1 MNYND
6 EDNRKEYAKGNPN
19 QFNEPCEK
27 AKQFVATHAVS
38 ESQKREFAELK
49 KAFLERSPGYLQKFS
64 AIENMAKDGF
74 QGSWPFL
81 LTCYR
86 EKSNF
91 IVDRFG
97 LDEINRRFSE
107 LYHRLLQEGTV
118 DTLNEAASA
127 FEKLYSNGDKECM
140 TFIEKCYHRSDEI
153 SQTRNSQLRLAEL
166 ALSKGD
172 LGTARKSYI
181 AYYTWKDDQGDTL
194 ALLTLASLLENTLK
208 SPNLALKFYE
218 SYYRNII
225 DGGSPY
231 EYYDLAKVYERL
243 EGPAK
248 ALPIYTLLFENL
260 APQATFNK
268 EVAKYMIKLAEEF
281 RTKEKNPGNIYSGYG
296 KLAKDC
302 LEAAA
307 KGAVQ
312 ANILLAQ
319 WYPAQRELYLSTAFQ
334 SASTYDEF
342 LDIIHTLDNRES
354 CKKILFERLRDTKF
368 ENCGDAA
375 VEQAKVI
382 YHLMLA
388 LSYLYDSEPL
398 TQIPPPKEPVKF
410 EPRPFQE
417 KPPKKPKGPSCCSL
431 CYNGFCECCCFLMG
445 EPYRYFVWNFCER
458 RSCQP
463 LGCVFSCC
471 IGCQWSISCIFPL
484 CPSYWA
490 MPFCLSGFCTTL
502 EVFDCVNWSEDL
514 KQCFRRKSND
524 YGFARRAI
532 RAKAE
537 NAELRYEEDLK
548 SYREAEVNFNWYQK
562 QAEKGY
568 QNAMIKFNE
577 DLNLCSIQN
586 AQLRERWTQT
596 KALAAT
602 LKELANKSRDII
614 DNGHFSTGADIRIY
628 QDQALDAIIEYRS
641 R

>member
-1 MNYND
+1 MDYNE

-307 KGAVQ
+307 NGAVQ

-319 WYPAQRELYLSTAFQ
+319 WYPAQRELYLSTVFQ
-334 SASTYDEF
+334 NASTYDEF
-342 LDIIHTLDNRES
+342 LDLIQAIDDRES

-375 VEQAKVI
+375 LEQARII

-398 TQIPPPKEPVKF
+398 TQIPQPQEPVKNKT
-410 EPRPFQE
+410 PPFQG
-417 KPPKKPKGPSCCSL
+417 KPPKKPVNTCYCCK
-431 CYNGFCECCCFLMG
+431 FCCNCCCEYFCKINYGLYSAYVWNTKNPWLQLMG
-445 EPYRYFVWNFCER
+445 
-458 RSCQP
+458 S
-463 LGCVFSCC
+463 L
-471 IGCQWSISCIFPL
+471 IGCGTGVAAINLGLIPL
-484 CPSYWA
+484 CFA
-490 MPFCLSGFCTTL
+490 CCFSGWCAFGRCA
-502 EVFDCVNWSEDL
+502 EPKCMEDL
-514 KQCFRRKSND
+514 TTDCCDKWSKHYNHKNSLLKQKKQFQESL
-524 YGFARRAI
+524 Y
-532 RAKAE
+532 KANLDQYHQALEFHKKQVEE
-537 NAELRYEEDLK
+537 NER
-548 SYREAEVNFNWYQK
+548 
-562 QAEKGY
+562 GY

-577 DLNLCSIQN
+577 EQNLCSIEN
-586 AQLRERWTQT
+586 TRLHTRWSQC

-614 DNGHFSTGADIRIY
+614 DNGHFATGADIRIY
-628 QDQALDAIIEYRS
+628 QNQALDAIIEHRTQFG
-641 R
+641 